1 MGTRSPGQGEEWSMS
16 QMGFGEKFQGR
27 RDNSV
32 GEPVRTNRATRISED
47 ASGDGRLTSH
57 GRIFRA

>member
-1 MGTRSPGQGEEWSMS
+1 
-16 QMGFGEKFQGR
+16 MGFGEKFQGR